1 MPARVFEDLVQI
13 MRQTFGYKVK
23 AARERL
29 QLAFERLLSRG
40 PVSEWGDVLKEACRR
55 SW

>member
-1 MPARVFEDLVQI
+1 MPARGLDDLVQI
-13 MRQTFGYKVK
+13 LKLKFGYRIQ
-23 AARERL
+23 AARERI

-40 PVSEWGDVLKEACRR
+40 PVSEWGDVLKEACRL